1 MSLLAVGK
9 STKNRANTSL
19 KSLADMETNREMQN
33 DQLDAQHKSN
43 QMSGA
48 ATGAMI
54 GTQIMPGWGTVI
66 GGTIGLLAGSI

>member
-19 KSLADMETNREMQN
+19 KSLADMENNREMQN

-43 QMSGA
+43 QVSGA
-48 ATGAMI
+48 TSGAVI
-54 GTQIMPGWGTVI
+54 GFQVGGVYGAAI